1 MSHREE
7 SVEHLIQYNE
17 AQQSGSFLKKSPFG
31 SFLVFLS
38 ACSLVQWNMTFEK
51 VKKVCICSKW
61 SIKPE
66 LIPVSV
72 A

>member
-1 MSHREE
+1 M
-7 SVEHLIQYNE
+7 EHLIQYNE
-17 AQQSGSFLKKSPFG
+17 AQQSASFLKKSPFG
-31 SFLVFLS
+31 RFLVFLS
-38 ACSLVQWNMTFEK
+38 ACSLVQWNMTL
-51 VKKVCICSKW
+51 KVCICSKW